1 MYNRRATLQIIT
13 IGKQKPKREQSST
26 RRKMRSICRT
36 KKWRRDADIIYYKA
50 EYTFN
55 GQILIAF
62 LCTFLC
68 KWLCHHFGW
77 MLKITRRHKLLP
89 RIEEHKSFSCLCTI
103 VISLHNPYF
112 GALLF
117 LPKNSKTFYKSIMSL
132 QKATWPLMRHDTY
145 DKSKEGKMYFLIHL
159 KRFKVSLLL
168 LKGLEHRININ
179 N

>member
-1 MYNRRATLQIIT
+1 MIMMYNRRATLQTIA

-26 RRKMRSICRT
+26 RRKMCSICST
-36 KKWRRDADIIYYKA
+36 KKRKRNADIIYYKA

-77 MLKITRRHKLLP
+77 MLKITRRHKLLL
-89 RIEEHKSFSCLCTI
+89 RIEEHKSLSFVCTI
-103 VISLHNPYF
+103 VISLHNLYF
-112 GALLF
+112 GMLLF
-117 LPKNSKTFYKSIMSL
+117 LRKNSKTFYKSIMTL

-145 DKSKEGKMYFLIHL
+145 NKSKEETM
-159 KRFKVSLLL
+159 
-168 LKGLEHRININ
+168 
-179 N
+179 

>member
-1 MYNRRATLQIIT
+1 MLPYKLLQLENKNRKESKAPPVERCVVFAE
-13 IGKQKPKREQSST
+13 QKKR
-26 RRKMRSICRT
+26 
-36 KKWRRDADIIYYKA
+36 RRDADIIYYKA

-89 RIEEHKSFSCLCTI
+89 RIEEHKSFSFLCTI

-145 DKSKEGKMYFLIHL
+145 DEYKEGEMSFLIRL

-168 LKGLEHRININ
+168 LKWLEHRINITI
-179 N
+179 

>member
-1 MYNRRATLQIIT
+1 MYNRRATVQNIT

-36 KKWRRDADIIYYKA
+36 KKRRRDADIIYYKA

-89 RIEEHKSFSCLCTI
+89 RIEEHKSFSFLCTI

-117 LPKNSKTFYKSIMSL
+117 LPKNSKLSINQLWAYK
-132 QKATWPLMRHDTY
+132 KPL
-145 DKSKEGKMYFLIHL
+145 
-159 KRFKVSLLL
+159 
-168 LKGLEHRININ
+168 GL
-179 N
+179 

>member
-1 MYNRRATLQIIT
+1 M
-13 IGKQKPKREQSST
+13 K
-26 RRKMRSICRT
+26 
-36 KKWRRDADIIYYKA
+36 RDADVIYYKA

-77 MLKITRRHKLLP
+77 MLKITRKHKLLP
-89 RIEEHKSFSCLCTI
+89 RIEEHKSYFFCLC
-103 VISLHNPYF
+103 HCYF
-112 GALLF
+112 F
-117 LPKNSKTFYKSIMSL
+117 TQSVFWCVTFSSKKSKTFYKSIMSL
-132 QKATWPLMRHDTY
+132 QKATWPLMRHATY
-145 DKSKEGKMYFLIHL
+145 NKSKEGKMYFLIHL